1 MTRPIATRA
10 ASRNA
15 LASLAVLASLASRAL
30 AAEPSGADEV
40 PHPADLAIDR
50 GALPEAESLIARHPK
65 SPEARAAA
73 ARLSLMRDDLPAAR
87 AHLDAVLADA
97 PLHPQALILSV
108 RVAARAKD
116 TAAIVTRTANLA
128 NAHRDSVAAQLAYA
142 EALLAA
148 GSHEPALAAATRTL
162 KLRETSVPATK
173 LLARVYLALGR
184 PLTAEPILARAL
196 ELERDAEALTLL
208 AGIRHA
214 EGKLVEARDLLEEA
228 VTVLPGYVEGL
239 NSLGAIYVEVRN
251 WEAATAILTRA
262 TSLTP
267 RLVPAWI
274 NLGCAQRGAGLF
286 TEAESSW
293 KQGLAI
299 EPTSPEAWF
308 NLAVLYLE
316 NPLPGRDRL
325 AQLNEAVGAFNASR
339 RNGLVDDRLD
349 RYLEEAA
356 LFIKQETERRE
367 NEKKQPPAEGGAP
380 AAPPADGDAPAEEP
394 QPE

>member
-1 MTRPIATRA
+1 MKPLRSIASA
-10 ASRNA
+10 MAGVLS
-15 LASLAVLASLASRAL
+15 VLAPPLL
-30 AAEPSGADEV
+30 AAAPAPLEDDTS
-40 PHPADLAIDR
+40 HPAQLAIDR
-50 GALPEAESLIARHPK
+50 GQLSEAESLIARAPQT
-65 SPEARAAA
+65 PDARAAA
-73 ARLSLMRDDLPAAR
+73 GRLALMRDDLQAAR
-87 AHLDAVLADA
+87 GHLDAALADA
-97 PLHPQALILSV
+97 PLHPQALLLLIRL
-108 RVAARAKD
+108 AARTGE

-148 GSHEPALAAATRTL
+148 GNLEPALTAATRTL

-184 PLTAEPILARAL
+184 PLTAEPVLARAL

-214 EGKLVEARDLLEEA
+214 EGKRVDARDLLEEA
-228 VTVLPGYVEGL
+228 VAVLPGYVEAL
-239 NSLGAIYVEVRN
+239 NSLGAIYIEVRN
-251 WEAATAILTRA
+251 WDAASGVLSRA
-262 TSLTP
+262 TTLTP

-274 NLGCAQRGAGLF
+274 NLGCAQRGAALF
-286 TEAESSW
+286 AEAETSW
-293 KQGLAI
+293 KQALAI
-299 EPTSPEAWF
+299 EPASPEGWF

-325 AQLNEAVGAFNASR
+325 AQLNEAVGAFNAAR

-356 LFIKQETERRE
+356 LLIKQETERRE
-367 NEKKQPPAEGGAP
+367 NEKKQPPPEEGGTP
-380 AAPPADGDAPAEEP
+380 AEPPADSGGASTSEPEPEETP
-394 QPE
+394 